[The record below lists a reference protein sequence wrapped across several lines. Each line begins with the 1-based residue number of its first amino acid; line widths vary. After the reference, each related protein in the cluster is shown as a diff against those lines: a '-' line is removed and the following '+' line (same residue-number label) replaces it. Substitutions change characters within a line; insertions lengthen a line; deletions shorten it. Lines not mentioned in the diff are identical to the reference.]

1 MSGRVKIRRDKMISP
16 EIMEFL
22 EQSLPEFIIRAQL
35 EQQTGGL
42 FTAAQ
47 MISLH
52 GKRIGPRVLS
62 LGDRAVYKK
71 EEFLEW
77 VKSYYGGIGHGD
89 NHRISGEVRTGSTGE
104 IGIGEAG
111 GRD

>member
-1 MSGRVKIRRDKMISP
+1 MSRHVKIRRDKTVSP

-22 EQSLPEFIIRAQL
+22 EASLPEYIIRAQL
-35 EQQTGGL
+35 EQITGGL

-47 MISLH
+47 MINLH

-71 EEFLEW
+71 EEFLDW
-77 VKSYYGGIGHGD
+77 VKSYYGGESNGD
-89 NHRISGEVRTGSTGE
+89 NHGTSEAVCGSSSGATGTGE
-104 IGIGEAG
+104 AS
-111 GRD
+111 